1 MRFKE
6 WFMGI
11 WKPVWAWLWGVRGQ
25 QRPGC
30 EKTTASAGADT
41 TQDTQQW
48 IEFAEGMYSL
58 EPELNEVG
66 SQEPMVGAD
75 LEPGPEAPTEIS
87 YETIT
92 DITLATVTPVLED
105 VIAERKRKAEELLKQ
120 LKEKVNG

>member
-11 WKPVWAWLWGVRGQ
+11 WKPIWAWLWGVRGQ

-30 EKTTASAGADT
+30 EKTTATAGADT

-48 IEFAEGMYSL
+48 LEFAEGMYSL
-58 EPELNEVG
+58 EPPILDDKSLSFSIGVG
-66 SQEPMVGAD
+66 SQEPMVG
-75 LEPGPEAPTEIS
+75 EAALTSSVSPTS
-87 YETIT
+87 H
-92 DITLATVTPVLED
+92 DSTPVLED